1 MDRRAWWATVHEFA
15 KELDMTEAT
24 EDARTW
30 HVMGQA
36 SKACFNEWTWRLG
49 LGEERQLGV

>member
-36 SKACFNEWTWRLG
+36 SKASFNGWTWRLG
-49 LGEERQLGV
+49 LEEERQLGV